1 MFVGATGG
9 RPVEADERRP
19 SGDPGEVSR
28 AGAGTGAGAVLC
40 RDAESGKTHEVSGV
54 FADRA
59 ARKDRRLSHCSSVV
73 CRSGPAGSS
82 GRGHSLRYSEVDGG
96 EVTSRLRAR
105 GRAVGAA
112 GETSPAWKAR
122 EADAEAGQCVRGAR
136 GSGGRRSPSAGGE
149 RRVDHPAGAACAAAA
164 STWPGPPLEARGR
177 RPGRR
182 PQAGSPAWLPVLTVP
197 TANGGRRVH
206 RPRLGRSHA
215 PVRAVDTRR
224 ASRCT
229 PARPQSYVC
238 LKVGDSEPS
247 RVKCRALSLSDA
259 GAFWGDGGPVAASR
273 SPGTSYQS
281 PGPTRC

>member
-1 MFVGATGG
+1 MSRRRVWEDARGLG
-9 RPVEADERRP
+9 RVRGP
-19 SGDPGEVSR
+19 SGE
-28 AGAGTGAGAVLC
+28 
-40 RDAESGKTHEVSGV
+40 E
-54 FADRA
+54 
-59 ARKDRRLSHCSSVV
+59 
-73 CRSGPAGSS
+73 GPALVSLLLGGVQIWPRRVLWSWSS
-82 GRGHSLRYSEVDGG
+82 SWYSEVDGG

-112 GETSPAWKAR
+112 GGTLPAWKAR

-149 RRVDHPAGAACAAAA
+149 RRVDHPAGAACAVAA
-164 STWPGPPLEARGR
+164 STWPGPPLEARGS

-182 PQAGSPAWLPVLTVP
+182 PQAGSPAWLPVLTAP

-273 SPGTSYQS
+273 SPGTSYES